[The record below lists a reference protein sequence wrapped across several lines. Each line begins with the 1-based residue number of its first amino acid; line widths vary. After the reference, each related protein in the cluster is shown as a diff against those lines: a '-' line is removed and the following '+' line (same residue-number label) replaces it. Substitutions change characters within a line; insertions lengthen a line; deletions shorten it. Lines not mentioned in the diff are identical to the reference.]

1 MRCFYS
7 FNYLKKLIDNRNKK
21 PLTIIS
27 TEKKNKKKY
36 KFNPKLLIKNN
47 KLTINKIDNYRQQM
61 IEKILLCNPKIIKF
75 LNLINYYKNFD
86 YKLVPWLFNIIIKTI
101 LINKCKQIVEQNLLK
116 NKSDLDKIK
125 KFINENEIFI
135 ELKNFFDED

>member
-7 FNYLKKLIDNRNKK
+7 FNYLKKLIDNKNNK

-47 KLTINKIDNYRQQM
+47 KLTKIKIDNYRQQM
-61 IEKILLCNPKIIKF
+61 IEKILLYKPKIIKF

-101 LINKCKQIVEQNLLK
+101 LINKCKQIVDQNLLK

>member
-1 MRCFYS
+1 
-7 FNYLKKLIDNRNKK
+7 
-21 PLTIIS
+21 
-27 TEKKNKKKY
+27 
-36 KFNPKLLIKNN
+36 
-47 KLTINKIDNYRQQM
+47 M
-61 IEKILLCNPKIIKF
+61 IEKILLCKPKIIKF

-101 LINKCKQIVEQNLLK
+101 LINKCKQIVDQNLLK

>member
-7 FNYLKKLIDNRNKK
+7 FNYLKKLIDNRNEK

-101 LINKCKQIVEQNLLK
+101 LINKCKQIVDHNLLK

>member
-21 PLTIIS
+21 PLTINS

-47 KLTINKIDNYRQQM
+47 KLTINKIDNYSKQM
-61 IEKILLCNPKIIKF
+61 TEKILLCNPKIIKF

-101 LINKCKQIVEQNLLK
+101 LINKCKQIVDQNLLK

>member
-7 FNYLKKLIDNRNKK
+7 FIYLKKLIDNRNEK

-47 KLTINKIDNYRQQM
+47 KLTKIKIDNYRQQM
-61 IEKILLCNPKIIKF
+61 IEKILLCKPKIIKF

-101 LINKCKQIVEQNLLK
+101 LINKCKQIVDQNLLK

>member
-101 LINKCKQIVEQNLLK
+101 LINKCKQIVDQNLLK

-135 ELKNFFDED
+135 ELKNFFEED

>member
-7 FNYLKKLIDNRNKK
+7 FNYLKNLIDNRNKK

-47 KLTINKIDNYRQQM
+47 KLTKIKIDNYSQQM
-61 IEKILLCNPKIIKF
+61 TEKILLNKPNIIKF
-75 LNLINYYKNFD
+75 LNLINYHKNFD
-86 YKLVPWLFNIIIKTI
+86 YKLVPWLFHIIIKTI

-116 NKSDLDKIK
+116 NESELDKIK
-125 KFINENEIFI
+125 KFIDENEILI
-135 ELKNFFDED
+135 EFKNFFEED

>member
-7 FNYLKKLIDNRNKK
+7 FNYLKKLIDNRNEK

-101 LINKCKQIVEQNLLK
+101 LINKCKQIVDQNLLK

-135 ELKNFFDED
+135 ELKNFFEED

>member
-7 FNYLKKLIDNRNKK
+7 FDYLKKLIDNRNKK

-47 KLTINKIDNYRQQM
+47 KLTKIKIDNYRQQM
-61 IEKILLCNPKIIKF
+61 IEKILLCKPKIIKF

-101 LINKCKQIVEQNLLK
+101 LINKCKQIVDQNLLK

>member
-7 FNYLKKLIDNRNKK
+7 FNYLKKLIDNRNEK

-47 KLTINKIDNYRQQM
+47 KLTKIKIDNYRQQM
-61 IEKILLCNPKIIKF
+61 IEKILLCKPKIIKF

-101 LINKCKQIVEQNLLK
+101 LINKCKQIVDHNLLK

>member
-135 ELKNFFDED
+135 ELKNFFEED